1 MSAGEPEGVP
11 GRCRSRAT
19 SSISGRGRVGR
30 GPARPHE
37 GARRR
42 RPPPAGS
49 RAALRSSRRTEN
61 REGIDRL
68 AEVEDRDRSYLIN
81 KAVGSYLARK
91 RWEGQHIKES
101 LRQAKGGKFA
111 TDKQVETA
119 YEAFGKSRGA

>member
-1 MSAGEPEGVP
+1 MPEKTKVAVSVSLD
-11 GRCRSRAT
+11 R
-19 SSISGRGRVGR
+19 
-30 GPARPHE
+30 
-37 GARRR
+37 
-42 RPPPAGS
+42 
-49 RAALRSSRRTEN
+49 EN

-119 YEAFGKSRGA
+119 YEAFGKPRGA